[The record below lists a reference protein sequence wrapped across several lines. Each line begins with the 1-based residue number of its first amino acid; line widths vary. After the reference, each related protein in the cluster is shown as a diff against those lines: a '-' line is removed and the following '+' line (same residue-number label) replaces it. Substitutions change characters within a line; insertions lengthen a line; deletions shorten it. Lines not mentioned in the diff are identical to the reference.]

1 MHRLV
6 LFLFVSSS
14 FVLGCAPPTSGPRRD
29 SGTGGG
35 RDGGSTMSGDDG
47 GGTTTRRDSGR
58 PSFEECTRDVTQ
70 AETRAR
76 PVDII
81 WIIDNSGS
89 MDGEARIVQD
99 NINNFAMA
107 IGASG
112 IDYHV
117 VVMTSM
123 GFVSVPP
130 PLGTDATR
138 FRFANVDVQSN
149 DGLVDLVDNFSAYSD
164 FLRPEAITHFIAVTD
179 DESER
184 MAWSDFRSRME
195 GLLGHGFTFHAIA
208 SPPGSTH
215 CDPVLCFVHED
226 GCTGPNGDAADNGD
240 EYWALAMA
248 TGGQQHSICTA
259 DWSGLFSSLTAAI
272 GVPMPLPCRYVLPP
286 PPDGMT
292 LDRMLVNVSYT
303 PSGSADDVVIPYVAS
318 YGACGPSGGW
328 YYEGDDIVVC
338 PATCTTIS
346 ADAGGRIDI
355 VLGCATV
362 LF

>member
-179 DESER
+179 DESRAHGLER
-184 MAWSDFRSRME
+184 LPLADGGAPRPRLHLPRHRLAARLHALRSRPLLRPRGRLHGPQRRRGRQRRRVLGARHGHRRPAALHLHGRLV
-195 GLLGHGFTFHAIA
+195 GLVLQPHGGHRRA
-208 SPPGSTH
+208 
-215 CDPVLCFVHED
+215 
-226 GCTGPNGDAADNGD
+226 DA
-240 EYWALAMA
+240 
-248 TGGQQHSICTA
+248 
-259 DWSGLFSSLTAAI
+259 
-272 GVPMPLPCRYVLPP
+272 PP
-286 PPDGMT
+286 P
-292 LDRMLVNVSYT
+292 
-303 PSGSADDVVIPYVAS
+303 A
-318 YGACGPSGGW
+318 
-328 YYEGDDIVVC
+328 
-338 PATCTTIS
+338 ATSCRRLPT
-346 ADAGGRIDI
+346 A
-355 VLGCATV
+355 
-362 LF
+362 